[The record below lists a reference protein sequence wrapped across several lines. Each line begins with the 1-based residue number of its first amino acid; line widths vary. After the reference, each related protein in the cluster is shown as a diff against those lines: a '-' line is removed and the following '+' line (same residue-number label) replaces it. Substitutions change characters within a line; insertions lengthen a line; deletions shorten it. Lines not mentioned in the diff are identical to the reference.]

1 MPGVLCCGFLGLGL
15 MGTAGYAATVG
26 GQERP
31 LITHGPIKGELEL
44 GFESLRNTQSGGA
57 VNRNS
62 DARIIKERVRV
73 ATEGDVYHAN
83 LLTYSV
89 MGGVGLSQSRLSS
102 NDRSMNET
110 DTLDEY
116 NAVFQFLKMKPY
128 PMTLLLNKSDD
139 LISRPYQGP
148 LQSEKKSTGFAMSLR
163 SLDLPMR
170 FQYTVDESN
179 QYGLANPSQ
188 DNYYRKD
195 ERFRYSV
202 EHEFSKLSH
211 LSYDYE
217 RNDITRRNAD
227 QKEAPTTENRHY
239 LKHDLTFGPNDEY
252 KLDSSLNYYEQQGTE
267 KATDML
273 WEEYLEIQHTPSL
286 RTHYELRYNTTQQ
299 TDLQNKSLY
308 GNVGFIHQLYESLT
322 TTGDVF
328 MARPNLDSNIKTE
341 QQGES
346 LGFNYRKTNPLGNF
360 LATYNVNHI
369 TTNQSG
375 GTGSDFVFREKH
387 VVPGTPAPEVEL
399 NHVGIEIS
407 SIVVEDA
414 LGDAFTQGLDYAIY
428 EINGRIRLRI
438 FTIGGGAT
446 PNFTAG
452 QDFYVTYVFQIES
465 QRNEEMWRQ
474 YVSLEQQFDNGIS
487 VFFRHRRQDETIT
500 STQPGIVPDQSQR
513 NTFGTR
519 YDKSGLSL
527 LAEHSIEDSTIQSN
541 TNTLLEGSYSWIM
554 DPDTRATLR
563 ALKNDLAF
571 SPDPRDVTTY
581 NYVAELSRQLSNRYI
596 LTSRVDYRDE
606 TDTEFGK
613 TKGFELR
620 SELKYLYRQV
630 YVIVGVEY
638 DMLDRNNDKTNEMFF
653 YMKLKRFF

>member
-1 MPGVLCCGFLGLGL
+1 MLCCGF
-15 MGTAGYAATVG
+15 MGIGMMGIAVYGATVG

-31 LITHGPIKGELEL
+31 LVTHGPIKGELEL
-44 GFESLRNTQSGGA
+44 GFESLRNKQSGGT
-57 VNRNS
+57 VNRDS
-62 DARIIKERVRV
+62 DSQIWKERLRF
-73 ATEGDVYHAN
+73 ATEGDVYHSN
-83 LLTYSV
+83 LLAYSV
-89 MGGVGLSQSRLSS
+89 MGGVGLGQTRFSS
-102 NDRSMNET
+102 DERSMNENE
-110 DTLDEY
+110 TLAEY

-128 PMTLLLNKSDD
+128 PMTLLLNKSQD

-148 LQSEKKSTGFAMSLR
+148 LQNDKTSTGFSVSSR

-179 QYGLANPSQ
+179 QYSLANPSQ

-202 EHEFSKLSH
+202 EHDFSKLSH

-217 RNDITRRNAD
+217 RNNITRRNAD
-227 QKEAPTTENRHY
+227 QQEAPTTEDRHF
-239 LKHDLTFGPNDEY
+239 LKHDVTFGSNDEY
-252 KLDSSLNYYEQQGTE
+252 KLNSSLNYFEQQGTE

-286 RTHYELRYNTTQQ
+286 RTHYEMRYNTTQQ
-299 TDLQNKSLY
+299 ADLENKSLY
-308 GNVGFIHQLYESLT
+308 GNIGFIHQLYESLT

-328 MARPNLDSNIKTE
+328 MSRPNLDSSITTE
-341 QQGES
+341 QQGQS

-369 TTNQSG
+369 TTDQSG

-387 VVPGTPAPEVEL
+387 FVPGTPAPEVEL
-399 NHVGIEIS
+399 NHVGIETS

-414 LGDAFTQGLDYAIY
+414 LGDAFTLGLDYAIY
-428 EINGRIRLRI
+428 EVNGRTRLRI
-438 FTIGGGAT
+438 FTIGGGAS

-452 QDFYVTYVFQIES
+452 QDFYVSYVFQIES
-465 QRNEEMWRQ
+465 QRNEELWRQ

-487 VFFRHRRQDETIT
+487 LYLRHRRQDETLT
-500 STQPGIVPDQSQR
+500 STQPGVVPDQSQR
-513 NTFGTR
+513 NTFGSR

-527 LAEHSIEDSTIQSN
+527 LVEHSIEDSTIQSN
-541 TNTLLEGSYSWIM
+541 TNTLLEGSYSWIL

-563 ALKNDLAF
+563 ALKNDL
-571 SPDPRDVTTY
+571 SYTSGDSRDVTTY
-581 NYVAELSRQLSNRYI
+581 GFNAELSRQLSNRYI

-606 TDTEFGK
+606 NDTEWGK
-613 TKGFELR
+613 TEGFEFR

-630 YVIVGVEY
+630 YVVVGVQY
-638 DMLDRNNDKTNEMFF
+638 DMLDRDNDKTNEMFF

>member
-1 MPGVLCCGFLGLGL
+1 MLCCGSLGIGM
-15 MGTAGYAATVG
+15 MGTPGYATTVG

-31 LITHGPIKGELEL
+31 LITHGPIKGEVEL
-44 GFESLRNTQSGGA
+44 GFETLRNQQSGGT
-57 VNRNS
+57 VTRDS
-62 DARIIKERVRV
+62 DSRILKERVRF
-73 ATEGDVYHAN
+73 ATEGDVYHSN
-83 LLTYSV
+83 LLAYSV
-89 MGGVGLSQSRLSS
+89 MGGVGLSQTRFSS
-102 NDRSMNET
+102 DGRSMNET

-116 NAVFQFLKMKPY
+116 NAVFQFLRMKPY
-128 PMTLLLNKSDD
+128 PMTLLLNKSQD

-148 LQSEKKSTGFAMSLR
+148 LQNDKNSTGFSLSSR
-163 SLDLPMR
+163 SLELPMR
-170 FQYTVDESN
+170 FQYTVDEAN
-179 QYGLANPSQ
+179 QYALGNPSR

-217 RNDITRRNAD
+217 RNNITRKNAD
-227 QKEAPTTENRHY
+227 QQEVPTTENRHY
-239 LKHDLTFGPNDEY
+239 LKHDITFGSSDEY
-252 KLDSSLNYYEQQGTE
+252 QLISSLNSFDQQGSGDA
-267 KATDML
+267 KDMQ
-273 WEEYLEIQHTPSL
+273 WEEYLEIQHTPTL
-286 RTHYELRYNTTQQ
+286 RTHYEMRYNTTQQ
-299 TDLQNKSLY
+299 EDLQNKSLY

-322 TTGDVF
+322 TTGDLF
-328 MARPNLDSNIKTE
+328 ISRPNLDSNITTE

-346 LGFNYRKTNPLGNF
+346 LGFNYRKTNPLGTF

-369 TTNQSG
+369 TTDQSG

-399 NHVGIEIS
+399 NHISIEPA

-414 LGDAFTQGLDYAIY
+414 LGDPFTLGLDYAIY
-428 EINGRIRLRI
+428 EVNGRTRLRI
-438 FTIGGGAT
+438 FTVGGGAA
-446 PNFTAG
+446 PNFTPG
-452 QDFYVTYVFQIES
+452 QDFFVSYVFQIEA
-465 QRNEEMWRQ
+465 QRSEELWRQ
-474 YVSLEQQFDNGIS
+474 YVSIEQQFDNGIS
-487 VFFRHRRQDETIT
+487 LYYRHRQQDETIT
-500 STQPGIVPDQSQR
+500 STQPGIVPDLSQR
-513 NTFGTR
+513 DTFGSR

-541 TNTLLEGSYSWIM
+541 TNTLLEGSYAWIL

-563 ALKNDLAF
+563 ALKNDLKF
-571 SPDPRDVTTY
+571 SPPDARDVTTY
-581 NYVAELSRQLSNRYI
+581 NFVAELSRQLSSRYI

-613 TKGFELR
+613 TEGFEFR

-630 YVIVGVEY
+630 YVIVGAEY
-638 DMLDRNNDKTNEMFF
+638 DMLDRNNDKTNEVFF